1 MTLVA
6 FQTSQTFRASNK
18 SSQFLGITWYVNSV
32 IKTRPASVKIQLCF
46 CSQSPSLSVLVQL
59 YVTRCYH
66 VWKESELLPWLERNV
81 HTVLDR
87 VDHGDSFV
95 TDSESKRAKRYPTLP
110 RNIHRHI
117 ILADFKDVTFSE
129 VSTEGFKVLHM

>member
-1 MTLVA
+1 M
-6 FQTSQTFRASNK
+6 
-18 SSQFLGITWYVNSV
+18 
-32 IKTRPASVKIQLCF
+32 
-46 CSQSPSLSVLVQL
+46 QL

-129 VSTEGFKVLHM
+129 VSTEGFKVLHVEEHYNSGFPPLNSLRSLTIQTYHLLMRQTELIH

>member
-1 MTLVA
+1 M
-6 FQTSQTFRASNK
+6 
-18 SSQFLGITWYVNSV
+18 
-32 IKTRPASVKIQLCF
+32 
-46 CSQSPSLSVLVQL
+46 LVQL

-129 VSTEGFKVLHM
+129 VRTESPINGRALQFWYPELNLLLSLTIQTFHLLTLQTEPIHRATFLYN